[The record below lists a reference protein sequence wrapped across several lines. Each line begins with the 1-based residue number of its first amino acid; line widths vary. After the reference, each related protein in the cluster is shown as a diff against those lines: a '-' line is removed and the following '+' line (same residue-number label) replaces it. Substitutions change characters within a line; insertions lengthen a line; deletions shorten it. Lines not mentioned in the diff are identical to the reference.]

1 MRPCNSATKP
11 ASQSL
16 GRTGNIACFD
26 NSGTGSVNDIL
37 LITISGEDQ
46 PGVTAGI
53 TAILAEHSVNILDI
67 GQAVIHATLSMG
79 VLVEVPEG
87 CEHQQVSEAVE
98 AYARGCG
105 MRVRISPVSPASYG
119 HWVEGQGRAR
129 YIITLLARK
138 ITADQLSRVTA
149 VVSRHGLNID
159 EVNRLSGRIPL
170 GDLPALSKACVE
182 FSVRGSLSDSATFRR
197 DLLEVAGALDVDLAF
212 QQDNMYRRNR
222 RLVAFDMDSTLIEAE
237 VIDEL
242 AALAGVGEQVS
253 AITERAMR
261 GEIDFSESFRARVG
275 LLRGLEEGALQR
287 VAAQLK
293 ITEGAEHLIST
304 LRTLGYKTAILSG
317 GFTYFARHLQ
327 DRLGM
332 DYVYANE
339 LDIAEGVV
347 TGNITGTIV
356 DGTRKAELLRQ
367 LAVEE
372 GIDLQQVIA
381 VGDGANDLPML
392 SIAGLGIAFRAKPL
406 VKQSAEQSISTL
418 GLDAILYLLGF
429 SDRYQNQGQ
438 V

>member
-1 MRPCNSATKP
+1 MAILCAARVEYRSVDAP
-11 ASQSL
+11 
-16 GRTGNIACFD
+16 
-26 NSGTGSVNDIL
+26 GTSRLNEIL

-46 PGVTAGI
+46 SGLTAGI
-53 TAILAEHSVNILDI
+53 TAVLAEHAVNILDI

-79 VLVEVPEG
+79 MLVEIPRADDVERIRA
-87 CEHQQVSEAVE
+87 AVE
-98 AYARGCG
+98 AHAATHG
-105 MRVRISPVSPASYG
+105 MRARITPVSAESYAQ
-119 HWVEGQGRAR
+119 WVQGQGRAR

-138 ITADQLSRVTA
+138 ITAEQIAEVSA
-149 VVSRHGLNID
+149 VVFRHGLNID
-159 EVNRLSGRIPL
+159 GITRLSGRIPL
-170 GDLPALSKACVE
+170 GELPALSKACVE
-182 FSVRGSLSDSATFRR
+182 FSVRGPLGDPAAFRR
-197 DLLEVAGALDVDLAF
+197 DLLEIAADHEVDLAF

-242 AALAGVGEQVS
+242 AVLAGVGEQVS

-261 GEIDFSESFRARVG
+261 GEIDFSESFRARVA
-275 LLRGLEEGALQR
+275 LLKGLEEAALAR
-287 VAAQLK
+287 VAAQLR

-327 DRLGM
+327 QRLGI
-332 DYVYANE
+332 DHVYANE
-339 LDIAEGVV
+339 LDIVGGEV
-347 TGNITGTIV
+347 TGEIRGAIV
-356 DGTRKAELLRQ
+356 DGARKAELLRQ
-367 LAVEE
+367 LAAEE

-429 SDRYQNQGQ
+429 SDRYQNPA
-438 V
+438 